1 MGFFKDLHALGKIGR
16 EAQDRMDVGASMA
29 AMQQSI
35 AQASQVMA
43 AAAPPALDPALEAQ
57 RVPTTAT
64 VVDARQQPMMIGM
77 NAVVEID
84 LHVALP
90 GGIPLPVTRTEQ
102 LNPLLLARVVPGAV
116 LQASVVPGRPDSVR
130 LEWQG

>member
-35 AQASQVMA
+35 TQASQVMA

-64 VVDARQQPMMIGM
+64 VVDARQQPMMIGI